1 LVPVERPRQVL
12 WGYCDHHPACL
23 ARPADHNLMPHGT
36 IMWTALG
43 ALLVLLGTLPV
54 SVVLVLEW
62 RAKRLLK
69 AILGAPLA
77 R

>member
-1 LVPVERPRQVL
+1 
-12 WGYCDHHPACL
+12 
-23 ARPADHNLMPHGT
+23 
-36 IMWTALG
+36 MWTALG